1 MLYFSSTLP
10 PFTPPH
16 SSLHVTKTCFNIFI
30 HDHDLMQPIGSLQA
44 GALHTEKVLQQISEQ
59 VARLASAVSNI
70 SSALEERVTHADLS
84 VASNKSD
91 SNYSSVEERLAR
103 LERAVTVRASPGDH
117 ERAPVGLHV
126 ARLYAQLEATKVRAH
141 PDPN

>member
-1 MLYFSSTLP
+1 
-10 PFTPPH
+10 
-16 SSLHVTKTCFNIFI
+16 
-30 HDHDLMQPIGSLQA
+30 MQPIGSLQA

-126 ARLYAQLEATKVRAH
+126 ARLYAQLEATNQELAQRASSAAVASLETLLTERL
-141 PDPN
+141 NEYTRECSVLCFVLF